1 MTLNYQ
7 KRRGDGDGLGTRG
20 KWGSP
25 TQRRLWS
32 YNPRAWGSEVLKVKP
47 MGLQEEEQRGF
58 QLWSHCW
65 RDDESTGLRG
75 RAEGV
80 SRGWGPRGPGS
91 PAVPLILRDLALQGH
106 WGGTFLGR
114 SCPTSRQRTDPGG
127 QRPCSC
133 LNSED

>member
-1 MTLNYQ
+1 
-7 KRRGDGDGLGTRG
+7 
-20 KWGSP
+20 
-25 TQRRLWS
+25 
-32 YNPRAWGSEVLKVKP
+32 
-47 MGLQEEEQRGF
+47 MGLQEEGQRGF

-106 WGGTFLGR
+106 WGGPSWEGHVQ
-114 SCPTSRQRTDPGG
+114 PQGKG
-127 QRPCSC
+127 QTLVAKDLAPV
-133 LNSED
+133 

>member
-47 MGLQEEEQRGF
+47 MGLQEEGQRGF

-65 RDDESTGLRG
+65 RDDESTRLRG

-106 WGGTFLGR
+106 WGGPSWEGHVQ
-114 SCPTSRQRTDPGG
+114 PQGKG
-127 QRPCSC
+127 QTLVAKDLAPV
-133 LNSED
+133 